1 MKEPIFI
8 QVIWFSWRVTLQQG
22 AAVSQGAA
30 AASYTP
36 PSTAVKIITPARHPE
51 QPSAFYMMPGGN
63 LRSEMDLEHL
73 REKPGGW
80 EAIQRQNNRGMRA
93 HRLTPP
99 SLLRSLS
106 VSPPPAETSRHMD
119 HILVAARIHLVE
131 TFCGLSLI
139 LWHINSK
146 KRPV

>member
-8 QVIWFSWRVTLQQG
+8 SVILLAWRATLQQG

-30 AASYTP
+30 AASHTS
-36 PSTAVKIITPARHPE
+36 PSTAIKMITPARHRE

-93 HRLTPP
+93 HSFTPP
-99 SLLRSLS
+99 PLPDLFSLS
-106 VSPPPAETSRHMD
+106 SSSGRNISSYGSYSRSSMNTSSRD
-119 HILVAARIHLVE
+119 V
-131 TFCGLSLI
+131 
-139 LWHINSK
+139 LWAIPYTLAH
-146 KRPV
+146 